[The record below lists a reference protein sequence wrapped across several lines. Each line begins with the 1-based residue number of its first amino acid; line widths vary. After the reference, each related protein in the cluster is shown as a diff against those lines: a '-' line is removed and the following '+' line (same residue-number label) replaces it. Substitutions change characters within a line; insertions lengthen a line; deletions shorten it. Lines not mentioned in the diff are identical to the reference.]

1 MGVLANIDD
10 TLMQTD
16 STIGLMSELSLL
28 PNVEHNF
35 TLFKRTYLDVKDIWL
50 YEYRFECPNI
60 LKKLNDIVNS
70 NVDNASN
77 FCTKFNG
84 FEITVAVRCNSTGGP
99 ESVLKNYARV
109 TYTLEITNENGHKMI
124 LNQYESTYA
133 PRASFELF
141 ADYLFRIKLS
151 SISTIFRDVDSIYD
165 YLNSHDLF
173 RGYKLI

>member
-16 STIGLMSELSLL
+16 NTIGLMSELSLL
-28 PNVEHNF
+28 PNGEHCF
-35 TLFKRTYLDVKDIWL
+35 SLFKRTYLNAKDIWL

-70 NVDNASN
+70 DVSN

-84 FEITVAVRCNSTGGP
+84 FNITIAVHCNSTNTG
-99 ESVLKNYARV
+99 STLSYAYV
-109 TYTLEITNENGHKMI
+109 TYTLEITDERGHKRI
-124 LNQYESTYA
+124 LNQHESTYK
-133 PRASFELF
+133 PRASFVIF
-141 ADYLFRIKLS
+141 ADSLCRIKLADL
-151 SISTIFRDVDSIYD
+151 STIFKDVDSIYD
-165 YLNSHDLF
+165 YLNSHDFF